1 MKMDDRIL
9 RERTRG
15 DCYRFLSACFC
26 QPEKNVFQE
35 EKLLQNLTKSLH
47 RICPEAALFSASME
61 ESILKCGNEELLV
74 EYSRLFIGPFG
85 VIAPPYGSVYLDGER
100 RVMGDSTMEVIGMY
114 RDEGLSG
121 PSDATELPDHVA
133 VELEFMSYLVFE
145 EIKALESSDL
155 RAAVDAVAKQER
167 FSAEFLR
174 RWIPPF
180 CERIKENTENGF
192 YAALAQCASTFIGG
206 SRPADLRGVA
216 GEEKRI
222 ASQ

>member
-1 MKMDDRIL
+1 MKMDEMIL
-9 RERTRG
+9 RERMRG

-61 ESILKCGNEELLV
+61 ESILKCENEELLV

-100 RVMGDSTMEVIGMY
+100 RVMGDSTMNVLGMY
-114 RDEGLSG
+114 RSEGLTG
-121 PSDATELPDHVA
+121 SDDAGELPDHVA
-133 VELEFMSYLVFE
+133 VELEFMSHLVFK
-145 EIKALESSDL
+145 EIKALETADL
-155 RAAVDAVAKQER
+155 LAAVDAVKKQEK

-192 YAALAQCASTFIGG
+192 YSALAQCASTFIRS
-206 SRPADLRGVA
+206 SRPADLREVA
-216 GEEKRI
+216 GEEYRI
-222 ASQ
+222 ASR

>member
-1 MKMDDRIL
+1 MDEMIL

-26 QPEKNVFQE
+26 EPEKNVFQE

-47 RICPEAALFSASME
+47 KICPEAALFSASME
-61 ESILKCGNEELLV
+61 ESILKYGNEELLV

-85 VIAPPYGSVYLDGER
+85 VVAPPYSSVYLDGER
-100 RVMGDSTMEVIGMY
+100 RVMGDSTMKVIGMY

-121 PSDATELPDHVA
+121 STDAKELPDHVA
-133 VELEFMSYLVFE
+133 VELEFMSYLVFK
-145 EIKALESSDL
+145 EIKALETSDL
-155 RAAVDAVAKQER
+155 RSAAAAVEKQER
-167 FSAEFLR
+167 FSGELLR

-180 CERIKENTENGF
+180 CETIKENTENGF
-192 YAALAQCASTFIGG
+192 YTALAQCASTFIGG
-206 SRPADLRGVA
+206 SRPADLRNVA

>member
-1 MKMDDRIL
+1 MKMNDTIL
-9 RERTRG
+9 RERMRG

-35 EKLLQNLTKSLH
+35 EKLLQNLTNSLH

-61 ESILKCGNEELLV
+61 ESILKYGNDELLV

-100 RVMGDSTMEVIGMY
+100 RVMGDSTMTVIGMY
-114 RDEGLSG
+114 RNEGLSG
-121 PSDATELPDHVA
+121 SADAEELPDHVA

-145 EIKALESSDL
+145 EIKALETSDF
-155 RAAVDAVAKQER
+155 RAADESVEKQER
-167 FSAEFLR
+167 FSGEFLR
-174 RWIPPF
+174 RWIPLF

-192 YAALAQCASTFIGG
+192 YAALAQCATTFIGS
-206 SRPADLRGVA
+206 SRPADLRDVA
-216 GEEKRI
+216 GEGKLI
-222 ASQ
+222 ASR

>member
-1 MKMDDRIL
+1 MKMDELIF

-26 QPEKNVFQE
+26 QPQKNAFQE

-47 RICPEAALFSASME
+47 RICPEAAIYSASME
-61 ESILKCGNEELLV
+61 ESILKYGNEELLV

-100 RVMGDSTMEVIGMY
+100 RVMGDSTMEVIRRY
-114 RDEGLSG
+114 RNEGLSG
-121 PSDATELPDHVA
+121 SVDTRELPDHVA
-133 VELEFMSYLVFE
+133 VELEFMSYLVFK
-145 EIKALESSDL
+145 EIKALETSDL
-155 RAAVDAVAKQER
+155 RAAAAAAEKQER
-167 FSAEFLR
+167 FSGELLR

-192 YAALAQCASTFIGG
+192 YAALAQCASTFIGI
-206 SRPADLRGVA
+206 SRPADLRDVA
-216 GEEKRI
+216 GDEKRI
-222 ASQ
+222 ASL

>member
-1 MKMDDRIL
+1 MDGLIL

-26 QPEKNVFQE
+26 QPRKNAFQE

-47 RICPEAALFSASME
+47 RICPEAALFAASME
-61 ESILKCGNEELLV
+61 ESILKYGNEELLV

-206 SRPADLRGVA
+206 SRPADLCGVA
-216 GEEKRI
+216 GVGTPA
-222 ASQ
+222 ASR

>member
-1 MKMDDRIL
+1 MKEMIL

-35 EKLLQNLTKSLH
+35 EKLLQSLTKSLH

-61 ESILKCGNEELLV
+61 ESILKYGNEELLV

-114 RDEGLSG
+114 RNEGLSG
-121 PSDATELPDHVA
+121 STDARELPDHVA
-133 VELEFMSYLVFE
+133 VELEFMSYLVFA
-145 EIKALESSDL
+145 EIKALEKSDL
-155 RAAVDAVAKQER
+155 RTAVEAVEKQER
-167 FSAEFLR
+167 FSGEFLR

-192 YAALAQCASTFIGG
+192 YTALAQCASTFIGS
-206 SRPADLRGVA
+206 SRPADLRDAA
-216 GEEKRI
+216 GEEKLT
-222 ASQ
+222 ASR

>member
-1 MKMDDRIL
+1 MDERIL
-9 RERTRG
+9 RERMRG

-26 QPEKNVFQE
+26 QPQKNVFQE
-35 EKLLQNLTKSLH
+35 EKVLQNLTKSLH

-74 EYSRLFIGPFG
+74 EYTRLFLGPFG

-100 RVMGDSTMEVIGMY
+100 RVMGDSTLEVIKMY
-114 RDEGLSG
+114 RNEGLSG
-121 PSDATELPDHVA
+121 NADDRELPDHVA

-145 EIKALESSDL
+145 EIKAMKKSDL
-155 RAAVDAVAKQER
+155 RAAIEAVEKQEC
-167 FSAEFLR
+167 FSGEFLR

-192 YAALAQCASTFIGG
+192 YAALAQCASTFIGS
-206 SRPADLRGVA
+206 SRPADLWNAA
-216 GEEKRI
+216 GEGTLA
-222 ASQ
+222 ASR